1 MALAK
6 KYLWATVKE
15 LLLEQYRRDNTANV
29 SGTLPDDTVNSF
41 QGLLKTL
48 VDGLLQPLD
57 DAALDLQ
64 GMADIG
70 RANGGLLDSLGKIAG
85 LIREPG
91 ESDASFRSRI
101 VEVLGSNDAGTPD
114 RILKI
119 AKTLS
124 GDAFPQLLEEVAA
137 TYFVYT
143 PNGMQLSRSKVKSVS
158 PAGVLGLP
166 GAAVKTGDGTLL
178 ADANGKI
185 ILMVADDDAL
195 ADGGVLVTE
204 LDEPIMTEN
213 GDNLATE

>member
-6 KYLWATVKE
+6 KDLWATVKD

-29 SGTLPDDTVNSF
+29 SGTLPDDTVNRF

-70 RANGGLLDSLGKIAG
+70 RANGGLLDALGKIAG
-85 LIREPG
+85 LVREPG
-91 ESDASFRSRI
+91 ESDASFRARI
-101 VEVLGSNDAGTPD
+101 VEVLGRNDSGTPD

-143 PNGMQLSRSKVKSVS
+143 PNGMQLSRSQVKSVS

-178 ADANGKI
+178 ADANGKL

-204 LDEPIMTEN
+204 LDEPIMTED

>member
-6 KYLWATVKE
+6 KDLWATVKE

-29 SGTLPDDTVNSF
+29 SGTLPDDTVNRF

-70 RANGGLLDSLGKIAG
+70 RANGGLLDALGKIAG
-85 LIREPG
+85 LVREPG
-91 ESDASFRSRI
+91 ESDESFRSRI

-143 PNGMQLSRSKVKSVS
+143 PNGMQLSRSQVKSVS

-166 GAAVKTGDGTLL
+166 GAALKTGNGTLL
-178 ADANGKI
+178 ADANGKL

-204 LDEPIMTEN
+204 LDEPIMTED

>member
-6 KYLWATVKE
+6 KDLWATVKD

-29 SGTLPDDTVNSF
+29 SGTLPDDTVNRF

-57 DAALDLQ
+57 DAAFDLQ

-70 RANGGLLDSLGKIAG
+70 RANGGVLDALGKIAG
-85 LIREPG
+85 LIRAPG

-124 GDAFPQLLEEVAA
+124 GDSFPQLLEEVAA

-143 PNGMQLSRSKVKSVS
+143 PNGMQLSRSQVKSVS

-204 LDEPIMTEN
+204 LDEPIMTED

>member
-6 KYLWATVKE
+6 KDLWATVKD

-29 SGTLPDDTVNSF
+29 SGTLPDDTVNRF

-143 PNGMQLSRSKVKSVS
+143 PNGMQLSRSQVKSVS

-178 ADANGKI
+178 ADANGKL
-185 ILMVADDDAL
+185 ILMVADDDAM

-204 LDEPIMTEN
+204 LDEPIMTED

>member
-1 MALAK
+1 MDLAK
-6 KYLWATVKE
+6 KDLWATVKD

-29 SGTLPDDTVNSF
+29 SGTLPDDTVNRF

-70 RANGGLLDSLGKIAG
+70 RANGGVLDALGKIAG

-143 PNGMQLSRSKVKSVS
+143 PNGMQLSRSQVKSVS

-178 ADANGKI
+178 ADANGKL

-204 LDEPIMTEN
+204 LDEPIMTED

>member
-6 KYLWATVKE
+6 KDLWATVKD

-29 SGTLPDDTVNSF
+29 SGTLPDDTVNRF

-57 DAALDLQ
+57 DAAFDLQ

-70 RANGGLLDSLGKIAG
+70 RANGGLLDALGKIAG
-85 LIREPG
+85 LVREPG
-91 ESDASFRSRI
+91 ESDASFRARI
-101 VEVLGSNDAGTPD
+101 VEVLGRNDSGTPD

-124 GDAFPQLLEEVAA
+124 GDSFPQLLEEVAA

-143 PNGMQLSRSKVKSVS
+143 PNGMQLSRSQVKSVS

-204 LDEPIMTEN
+204 LDEPIMTED

>member
-6 KYLWATVKE
+6 KDLWATVKE

-29 SGTLPDDTVNSF
+29 SGTLPDDTVNRF

-70 RANGGLLDSLGKIAG
+70 RANGGLLDALGKIAG

-143 PNGMQLSRSKVKSVS
+143 PNGMQLSRSQVKSVS

-166 GAAVKTGDGTLL
+166 GAALKTGNGTLL
-178 ADANGKI
+178 ADANGKL

-204 LDEPIMTEN
+204 LDEPIMTED

>member
-1 MALAK
+1 MN
-6 KYLWATVKE
+6 
-15 LLLEQYRRDNTANV
+15 R
-29 SGTLPDDTVNSF
+29 F

-143 PNGMQLSRSKVKSVS
+143 PNGMQLSRSQVKSVS

-178 ADANGKI
+178 ADANGKL
-185 ILMVADDDAL
+185 ILMVADDDAM

-204 LDEPIMTEN
+204 LDEPIMTED

>member
-6 KYLWATVKE
+6 KDLWATVKD

-29 SGTLPDDTVNSF
+29 SGTLPDDTVNRF

-70 RANGGLLDSLGKIAG
+70 RANGGLLDALGKIAG

-143 PNGMQLSRSKVKSVS
+143 PNGMQMSRSQVKSVS

-178 ADANGKI
+178 ADANGKL

-195 ADGGVLVTE
+195 ADGEVLVTE

>member
-6 KYLWATVKE
+6 KDLWATVKD

-29 SGTLPDDTVNSF
+29 SGTLPDDTVNRF

-70 RANGGLLDSLGKIAG
+70 RATGWLLDALGKIAG

-101 VEVLGSNDAGTPD
+101 VEVLGSNDSGTPD

-143 PNGMQLSRSKVKSVS
+143 PNGMQLSRSQVKSVS

-178 ADANGKI
+178 ADANGKL

-204 LDEPIMTEN
+204 LDEPIMTED
-213 GDNLATE
+213 GDNIATE

>member
-6 KYLWATVKE
+6 KGLWATVKD

-29 SGTLPDDTVNSF
+29 SGTLPDDTVNRF

-57 DAALDLQ
+57 DAAFDLQ

-70 RANGGLLDSLGKIAG
+70 RANGGLLDALGKIAG
-85 LIREPG
+85 LVREPG
-91 ESDASFRSRI
+91 ESDASFRARI
-101 VEVLGSNDAGTPD
+101 VEVLGRNDSGTPD

-124 GDAFPQLLEEVAA
+124 GDSFPQLLEEVAA

-143 PNGMQLSRSKVKSVS
+143 PNGMQLSRSQVKSVS

-204 LDEPIMTEN
+204 LDEPIMTED